1 MRRLTAV
8 WIGTNGRVAI
18 GGLIVV
24 IAVLTMMPLRTGIV
38 QAQSNACV
46 TGGAVSAGNAGLA
59 QDCETLLG
67 LMDTL
72 RGSAPLNWSATTP
85 ITRWTGIRLGG
96 SPQRVTIIKLQKRNL
111 DGSIPAD
118 IGKIEK
124 LVDLWLYVNSL
135 TGPLPAELGDLAD
148 LETLMLSNN
157 ELSGQIPD
165 ALNDLT
171 LKRLWLKNNS
181 FTGCM
186 PANLLD
192 VPDGDA
198 ASLNLPVCGDDGDG
212 GGDGDGDG
220 GSIPIVTPTPTPSES
235 LSEMVKRVRPAVVKI
250 SASGLLP
257 YARGTGFIFSTS
269 SDGGAH
275 ILTNF
280 HVVEGAT
287 GLRVMVNDAE
297 WYTPTVWSLDARRD
311 IAVLYICCD
320 DFVSVGFADS
330 NTLFAGDDVVAIG
343 YPADVIMPRTLRP
356 GRTIVPGEASVT
368 RGMISAFRYDSIR
381 DAQLVQT
388 DAAINP
394 GNSGGPLFS
403 TDGQVVA
410 MNTFGIS
417 KFIADELNF
426 SILETTITEKLRI
439 WNEGPDAEFGPVSG
453 DLAHEVD
460 EYIEVWSPDFEATDD
475 EFAVSATFVNPY
487 DADTDAETWNYG
499 FYFGRTADPDDQ
511 YMYFVVDWTKRWFLS
526 VRKADGSL
534 ERILSGQVPQLRTEA
549 GQRNSLAM
557 LVDGK
562 YGALYVNGSRVYLN
576 DEPVGRYID
585 LGGEHVQSHGG
596 RVAVVTGYFLDSERA
611 GAVTAYEDFYG
622 VSYSHD

>member
-1 MRRLTAV
+1 MT
-8 WIGTNGRVAI
+8 I
-18 GGLIVV
+18 
-24 IAVLTMMPLRTGIV
+24 
-38 QAQSNACV
+38 
-46 TGGAVSAGNAGLA
+46 
-59 QDCETLLG
+59 
-67 LMDTL
+67 
-72 RGSAPLNWSATTP
+72 
-85 ITRWTGIRLGG
+85 IRL
-96 SPQRVTIIKLQKRNL
+96 QRRNL
-111 DGSIPAD
+111 NGSIPAD

-124 LVDLWLYVNSL
+124 LVDLWLYVNNL

-198 ASLNLPVCGDDGDG
+198 SRLNLPVCRDDGDG
-212 GGDGDGDG
+212 
-220 GSIPIVTPTPTPSES
+220 SIPITTPTPPPSES
-235 LSEMVKRVRPAVVKI
+235 LSDMVKRVRPAVVKI
-250 SASGLLP
+250 SASGWLP
-257 YARGTGFIFSTS
+257 YAIGTGFIFSTVP
-269 SDGGAH
+269 DAGGAY

-280 HVVEGAT
+280 HVIEEAEGLA
-287 GLRVMVNDAE
+287 VKVNDTE
-297 WYTPTVWSLDARRD
+297 WYTPTVMFRDARRD
-311 IAVLYICCD
+311 IAVLYICCG
-320 DFVSVGFADS
+320 DFVPVGFADS

-343 YPADVIMPRTLRP
+343 HPMDVFMPRKLRP

-368 RGMISAFRYDSIR
+368 TGMISAFRYDSR
-381 DAQLVQT
+381 MDAQLVQT

-403 TDGQVVA
+403 TAGQVVA
-410 MNTFGIS
+410 MNTQRLHLAGEV
-417 KFIADELNF
+417 DNVGF
-426 SILETTITEKLRI
+426 SILETTIREKLRI
-439 WNEGPDAEFGPVSG
+439 WAEGPDAEFGPVSG
-453 DLAHEVD
+453 ELAHEVD

-475 EFAVSATFVNPY
+475 EFEVGATFVNPY
-487 DADTDAETWNYG
+487 SADENDGGWNYG
-499 FYFGRTADPDDQ
+499 FHFGRTDDPGDQ

-549 GQRNSLAM
+549 GQRNSIAM

-562 YGALYVNGSRVYLN
+562 YGVLYVNGLRVYLN

-596 RVAVVTGYFLDSERA
+596 RVAVVTGFFEGSERA
-611 GAVTAYEDFYG
+611 GAVTAYEDFYS